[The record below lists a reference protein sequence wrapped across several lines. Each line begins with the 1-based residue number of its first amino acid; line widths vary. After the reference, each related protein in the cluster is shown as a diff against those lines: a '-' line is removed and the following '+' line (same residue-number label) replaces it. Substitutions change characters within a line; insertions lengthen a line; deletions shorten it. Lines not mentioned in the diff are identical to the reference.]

1 MSDPLLYLAK
11 GAVLGLS
18 IAAPVGPIGVLFI
31 RRTVADGFGA
41 GFAGGLGTAA
51 ADAFYAALAAAG
63 LTAVSTMLATHGT
76 ALRLVAA
83 AMLLWL
89 GVSAI
94 RGAAA
99 TGSAAPRE
107 AAAMAEPRLAVSAA
121 VPAAAATAWVPT
133 FAQTFGLTLANPTTI
148 LSFAAIFGGL
158 GLAETGAGGDAAAL
172 VVGVFAGSLAWWAA
186 LGGALSA
193 ARARIT
199 PRAVAWINRGSG
211 AVLIG
216 FAAAILLELLKA
228 S

>member
-11 GAVLGLS
+11 GMVLGLS

-51 ADAFYAALAAAG
+51 ADALYAALAAAG
-63 LTAVSTMLATHGT
+63 LTAVSAALAAHGT
-76 ALRLVAA
+76 ALRLAGA

-89 GVSAI
+89 GGSAV

-99 TGSAAPRE
+99 GFAAPRE
-107 AAAMAEPRLAVSAA
+107 AAVTAQHR
-121 VPAAAATAWVPT
+121 AAAGTVTAAAWIPT

-148 LSFAAIFGGL
+148 LSFAAVFGGL

-172 VVGVFAGSLAWWAA
+172 VAGVFAGSLAWWAA

-199 PRAVAWINRGSG
+199 PRALAWINRSSG
-211 AVLIG
+211 AILIG
-216 FAAAILLELLKA
+216 FAAAILLELLRA